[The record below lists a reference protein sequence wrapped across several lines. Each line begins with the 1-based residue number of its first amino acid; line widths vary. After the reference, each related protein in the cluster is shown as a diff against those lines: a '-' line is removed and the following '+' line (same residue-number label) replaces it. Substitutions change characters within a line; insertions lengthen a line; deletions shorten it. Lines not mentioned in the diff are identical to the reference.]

1 MAFALASPCHRSR
14 IPSTPSSHHLAI
26 QILMC
31 QPDTRETFWS
41 PSLHLTLHQLTAN
54 IYMPTPHCSPLAH
67 RTLEL
72 LVIAT
77 FATVPMA
84 SRCGSLS
91 SLPWLLLLVLVLG
104 DAAAAT
110 AMPRPLLGMAEPP
123 ATAPGTAVGPAG
135 ASRPR
140 GGGRPDRDRSVAGAE
155 VILAGFAAAVMV
167 TIFCYIRA
175 TRKNSGGSSS
185 SSDVG
190 VGLGSGGKQQRGL

>member
-1 MAFALASPCHRSR
+1 
-14 IPSTPSSHHLAI
+14 
-26 QILMC
+26 
-31 QPDTRETFWS
+31 
-41 PSLHLTLHQLTAN
+41 
-54 IYMPTPHCSPLAH
+54 
-67 RTLEL
+67 
-72 LVIAT
+72 
-77 FATVPMA
+77 MA

-175 TRKNSGGSSS
+175 NRKNSGGSSS